1 MKRKTDKKL
10 EKWWIWWIIKAF
22 SIKFIFSYEVAY
34 SLIYTISFP
43 SDCIRFKYV
52 NDLRKFLKMAFQIH
66 LIHPFGAF

>member
-22 SIKFIFSYEVAY
+22 SIKFIFSYVVAY

-43 SDCIRFKYV
+43 SDCIRFESV
-52 NDLRKFLKMAFQIH
+52 NDL
-66 LIHPFGAF
+66 